1 MARRGGP
8 KPKLTPELIEQ
19 AAQLKGEGL
28 SNQDICA
35 ALGISTAAFY
45 NWLQTEDSEGNPIRK
60 KPLELELIDALKN
73 AEAGFK
79 RSLLESIRQAGRD
92 KDWKAHAWMLERLYP
107 GEFGRVDRVQ
117 AEVKQQTTA
126 VVAVTHYFDYGDE
139 EGEQE

>member
-28 SNQDICA
+28 NNQDICA
-35 ALGISTAAFY
+35 ALGVSETAFY
-45 NWLQTEDSEGNPIRK
+45 GWLQTEDSEGNPLRK
-60 KPLELELIDALKN
+60 KPLEIELAEALKN

-117 AEVKQQTTA
+117 AEVKQQTMA
-126 VVAVTHYFDYGDE
+126 AVAVTHYFDYGDDDE
-139 EGEQE
+139 

>member
-28 SNQDICA
+28 NNQDICA
-35 ALGISTAAFY
+35 ALGVSETAFY
-45 NWLQTEDSEGNPIRK
+45 GWLQTEDGEGNPIRK
-60 KPLELELIDALKN
+60 KPLEIELAEALKN

-79 RSLLESIRQAGRD
+79 RSLLESIRKAGRD
-92 KDWKAHAWMLERLYP
+92 KDWKANAWMLERLYP
-107 GEFGRVDRVQ
+107 GEFGRVDRLQ

-126 VVAVTHYFDYGDE
+126 AVAVTHYFDYGDE
-139 EGEQE
+139 EE

>member
-8 KPKLTPELIEQ
+8 TPKLTPDFIEQ

-35 ALGISTAAFY
+35 ALGVSEAAFY
-45 NWLQTEDSEGNPIRK
+45 RWLQTEDGEGNPLRK
-60 KPLELELIDALKN
+60 RPIETELIEALKN
-73 AEAGFK
+73 AEADFK
-79 RSLLESIRQAGRD
+79 RSLLTSIRKAGRD

-107 GEFGRVDRVQ
+107 GEFGRVDRLQ

-126 VVAVTHYFDYGDE
+126 SVAVTHFFDYGDGE
-139 EGEQE
+139 EE

>member
-35 ALGISTAAFY
+35 ALGVSETAFY
-45 NWLQTEDSEGNPIRK
+45 GWLQTEDGEGNPIRK
-60 KPLELELIDALKN
+60 KPLEIELAEALKN

-79 RSLLESIRQAGRD
+79 RALLRSIRQAGRD

-126 VVAVTHYFDYGDE
+126 AVAVTHYFDYGDE